1 MEIAGVPVQTSGTAN
16 DAHLI
21 FNARENQITGS
32 GGCNRIFGPYEIEK
46 KNSLRFGDIGAS
58 RMSCQNSAFENKFL
72 ETLNSV
78 RYYQQT
84 GGQLI
89 LKDGDK
95 RTIIKLQ

>member
-1 MEIAGVPVQTSGTAN
+1 MEITGVPVQTSGTAN

-84 GGQLI
+84 GGQLH